1 MSCERDFEGIP
12 LEGKHTIYSFLFM
25 LNNNI
30 DKKNYTYETMCDKE
44 LTAKRRYARYLKKLS
59 EKTCNIIKEQEVI
72 LDVCEPPNQQM
83 YFKNPDSSLCPAY
96 HPPNFLNFG

>member
-1 MSCERDFEGIP
+1 MSWERDFEGIP
-12 LEGKHTIYSFLFM
+12 LEGKHKIYSFLFM

-72 LDVCEPPNQQM
+72 SFWKYVWEDGKLNDEETN
-83 YFKNPDSSLCPAY
+83 LIY
-96 HPPNFLNFG
+96 HIRGLHKE

>member
-1 MSCERDFEGIP
+1 MSWERDFEGIP

-59 EKTCNIIKEQEVI
+59 TLFFASFCYCYLLYVS
-72 LDVCEPPNQQM
+72 DVVSVTE
-83 YFKNPDSSLCPAY
+83 
-96 HPPNFLNFG
+96 

>member
-1 MSCERDFEGIP
+1 MSWERDFEGIP

-72 LDVCEPPNQQM
+72 SFWKYVWEDGKLNDEETN
-83 YFKNPDSSLCPAY
+83 LIY
-96 HPPNFLNFG
+96 HIRGLHKE